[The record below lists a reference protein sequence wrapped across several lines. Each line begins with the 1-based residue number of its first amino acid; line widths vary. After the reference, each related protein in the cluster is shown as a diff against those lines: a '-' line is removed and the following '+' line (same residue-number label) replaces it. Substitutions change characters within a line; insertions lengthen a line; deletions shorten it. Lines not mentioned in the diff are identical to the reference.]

1 MKRILLLS
9 DIHGNS
15 IALKSILEKERFDD
29 VWVVGDLV
37 DYGPD
42 PGEVIDLVRE
52 LDPPVIVRGNHDH
65 AAAYRV
71 DCGCGPATHDLSV
84 LTREKITLEQLS
96 SRELAWLGSLPL
108 EASVACG
115 GHVFH
120 VTHGS
125 PLDPLHHYFYYHS
138 RISQVDRVLEKLKEE
153 YSNISNLVLIHGHTH
168 FQGYLSLN
176 GSKIVNP
183 GSAGQPRDGDPR
195 AAYAVLVCSD
205 DRLEIALARLKYDAE
220 SVVSRLKGYG
230 LPEHSVEKLKNILL
244 RGGVF

>member
-1 MKRILLLS
+1 MDK
-9 DIHGNS
+9 
-15 IALKSILEKERFDD
+15 EKFDE

-42 PGEVIDLVRE
+42 PGEVVDIIRE

-65 AAAYRV
+65 AAAYGV

-84 LTREKITLEQLS
+84 LTRERITLEQLS
-96 SRELAWLGSLPL
+96 HRDLEWLRSLPL
-108 EASVACG
+108 EANVEWE

-125 PLDPLHHYFYYHS
+125 PLDPLYHYFYYHS
-138 RISQVDRVLEKLKEE
+138 KISQIDRVIEKLKER
-153 YSNISNLVLIHGHTH
+153 YGGISNAVLVHGHTH

-176 GSKIVNP
+176 GSKIINP
-183 GSAGQPRDGDPR
+183 GSTGQPRDGDPR
-195 AAYAVLVCSD
+195 AAYAVLGCSD
-205 DRLEIALARLKYDAE
+205 KELEVILARLKYNTGD
-220 SVVSRLKGYG
+220 VISRLSWYE
-230 LPEHSVEKLKNILL
+230 LPSDTVDKLKDILI